1 MRRTLVL
8 TMMLSASCLPEG
20 HEWVQT
26 IETPPR
32 TGDVISAVAAM
43 PECGELRGGG
53 TIRWRAGEF
62 TCGPGERPA
71 TGCAWPGEARPRVDV
86 AYCGDAAASSLAHQ
100 LCHLCGYEDDV
111 ETEACAFRARETMT
125 DAQEPPGAWDWSID
139 FPVGV
144 AEVIDAVSVMPDCAS
159 VGSGGVINWHSGD
172 FFCVPNGA
180 PAMGCAWLGT
190 RPVIVDVAYRSHAR
204 DSALAHELCH
214 VCGYRDEVA
223 AEACAVRALQTIR

>member
-8 TMMLSASCLPEG
+8 AMMLSASCLQEG

-26 IETPPR
+26 IEAPLR
-32 TGDVISAVAAM
+32 TGDVICAVAAM

-53 TIRWRAGEF
+53 TIRWRAGQF
-62 TCGPGERPA
+62 ACGPGERPA
-71 TGCAWPGEARPRVDV
+71 TGCAWPREAPPRIDV
-86 AYCGDAAASSLAHQ
+86 AYCGDAVESSLAHE
-100 LCHLCGYEDDV
+100 LCHVCGYENEV
-111 ETEACAFRARETMT
+111 ETEACAFRARETMA
-125 DAQEPPGAWDWSID
+125 DCQAPGEWEWAAD

-159 VGSGGVINWHSGD
+159 VGSGGIIQWRSGD
-172 FFCVPNGA
+172 FFCVLNGA

-190 RPVIVDVAYRSHAR
+190 RPVLVEVAYRSYAK

-223 AEACAVRALQTIR
+223 AEECAVRALRAIP